1 MPYVPAKNLTLTF
14 SSVTQKATDSSVD
27 MRIGKVDVT
36 NTTSS
41 GFEEHITDIV
51 SGSLSFTV
59 VVDSAS
65 VPTYKQG
72 TSGTASFAIS
82 GGRTTSGTC
91 TILSV
96 RENGGP
102 RGAYQL
108 QCQADFTGTIT
119 GPA

>member
-14 SSVTQKATDSSVD
+14 ASVTQKATDASIDYS
-27 MRIGKVDVT
+27 IGEVDVT

-41 GFEEHITDIV
+41 GFHEFITDIIQ
-51 SGSLSFTV
+51 GTLNFTV

-65 VPTYKQG
+65 VPTYKAG
-72 TSGTASFAIS
+72 TSGTASFAMS
-82 GGRTTSGTC
+82 GGRTTSGTV

-108 QCQADFTGTIT
+108 QCSSKFSGTIT